1 MQVLAVTGLTGLHAY
16 GVTIQDNDDT
26 IHALACSAEEDST
39 TGPGLP
45 PMLARK
51 QFQRH
56 FFSTRPGT
64 RPTTEWGVVKYMNSK
79 ARW

>member
-16 GVTIQDNDDT
+16 DITETIQDNDDT

-56 FFSTRPGT
+56 FFSTRSGT
-64 RPTTEWGVVKYMNSK
+64 RPTTECGVVKYTK
-79 ARW
+79 AWW